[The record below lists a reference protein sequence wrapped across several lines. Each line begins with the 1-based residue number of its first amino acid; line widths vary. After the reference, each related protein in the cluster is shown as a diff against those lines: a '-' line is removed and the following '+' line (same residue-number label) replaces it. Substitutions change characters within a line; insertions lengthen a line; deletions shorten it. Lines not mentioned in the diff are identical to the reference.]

1 MESKRL
7 DDLARRL
14 AAMMPSAAQDLQRDM
29 EKNIRAV
36 LQSSFQKMDLVTR
49 EEYDVQ
55 VALLAR
61 TREKLEALEQRV
73 AALETQDEPQQLE
86 QHL

>member
-14 AAMMPSAAQDLQRDM
+14 AEMMPSAAQDLQRDV

-61 TREKLEALEQRV
+61 TREKLEALEERV
-73 AALETQDEPQQLE
+73 AAMETHDEPQQLE
-86 QHL
+86 QHP